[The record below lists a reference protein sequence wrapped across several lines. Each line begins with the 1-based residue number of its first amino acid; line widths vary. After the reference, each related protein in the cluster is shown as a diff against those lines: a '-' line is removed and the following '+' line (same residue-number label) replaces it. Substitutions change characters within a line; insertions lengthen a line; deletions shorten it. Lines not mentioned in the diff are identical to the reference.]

1 MQNINGQL
9 FAGYG
14 IAGQDRPALE
24 SGETGMAETIEDFDS
39 RRMDFL
45 QTQKFLQQP
54 MTEEEREWLGI
65 EGRQRLERTVRPE
78 NAGIAGGKI
87 DAGDSGDFFGH
98 IPGNGKMTAFASRK
112 TPKLRLPIVKGGG
125 KPEHE

>member
-78 NAGIAGGKI
+78 NAGIAGGE
-87 DAGDSGDFFGH
+87 D
-98 IPGNGKMTAFASRK
+98 R
-112 TPKLRLPIVKGGG
+112 RR
-125 KPEHE
+125 